1 MKKQIIFSRFDS
13 DYVLHKGLE
22 FITLLLI
29 SPVLFLFPSS
39 HLISILFL
47 TFESSSNHSPLSI
60 FWRASLSTALMQFLL
75 GFMLLLQRNL
85 QVQPNCFQPSKHE
98 AHSFGCSLK
107 VLYQQFPIFVNFSA
121 KKTPSLSCSIIKK
134 FITAVWKPALFFA
147 SVLNTTGWMLSIS
160 GHRAALCLIPSS
172 LVENIFSLLLT
183 KWSCSSDSEL
193 LKNCFNKI
201 AHLSDE
207 GKYGFSAS

>member
-1 MKKQIIFSRFDS
+1 MKIHWLLVPPVKKQIIFSRFDS

-134 FITAVWKPALFFA
+134 FITAVWKPALFLPPFLTLQDGC
-147 SVLNTTGWMLSIS
+147 SPFQDIKQRCVWFPRLWWKT
-160 GHRAALCLIPSS
+160 S
-172 LVENIFSLLLT
+172 LVCFWQNGVAAVIQ
-183 KWSCSSDSEL
+183 
-193 LKNCFNKI
+193 NCWKTVLI
-201 AHLSDE
+201 
-207 GKYGFSAS
+207 K